1 MYYDAKQEAD
11 SAPVGTIPI
20 TPEQVNLL
28 FFELYTIDFMA

>member
-11 SAPVGTIPI
+11 SAPVGAIPI

-28 FFELYTIDFMA
+28 LSLISIRYFMI